1 MLHARSSHTSLR
13 PARRLGALA
22 CGLLACLALSGCA
35 ALDSLFAPAP
45 PAPSPAPDP
54 ALEIAARDA
63 EVYRQAQ
70 IEQIHALE
78 REVKR
83 LRGELSDAEGAM
95 VAIESGLRGA
105 QTRADAVSALAE
117 ARISVER
124 ARTSAPWRSAELA
137 ELAGKLEEAERQFQ
151 SGNPGSAVFFASRA
165 KRVADALAEEARRSA
180 AAKGTRRITAPRA
193 NLRAGPS
200 TREAVL
206 VVLGQATPVLPQRS
220 DGEWVLVRT
229 PDGEA
234 GWVHASLLEA
244 R

>member
-1 MLHARSSHTSLR
+1 MPHARSIHGCLSLS
-13 PARRLGALA
+13 RRLGALA
-22 CGLLACLALSGCA
+22 CGLLGALSLSGCA
-35 ALDSLFAPAP
+35 AFGSFSPFASKA
-45 PAPSPAPDP
+45 ATASA
-54 ALEIAARDA
+54 AAQANAARDS
-63 EVYRQAQ
+63 EIYREAQ
-70 IEQIHALE
+70 LEQIHTLE
-78 REVKR
+78 REIQR
-83 LRGELSDAEGAM
+83 LRGELNEAEAAM

-124 ARTSAPWRSAELA
+124 ARTSAPWRGAEIA
-137 ELAGKLEEAERQFQ
+137 EVTEKLDEAERQFQ
-151 SGNPGSAVFFASRA
+151 SGNSGSAVFFASRA
-165 KRVADALAEEARRSA
+165 KRVADVLIDEARRVAGSPGMR
-180 AAKGTRRITAPRA
+180 KITAPRA

-200 TREAVL
+200 TSDAVL

-229 PDGEA
+229 PDGAA